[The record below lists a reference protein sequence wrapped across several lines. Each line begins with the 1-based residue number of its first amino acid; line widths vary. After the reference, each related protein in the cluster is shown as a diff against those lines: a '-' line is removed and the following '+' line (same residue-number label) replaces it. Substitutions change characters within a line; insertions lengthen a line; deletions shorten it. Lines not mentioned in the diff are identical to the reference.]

1 MLSARGL
8 VRLVSGYSMGMQVGE
23 AMTTS
28 DCGMT
33 GIQVRRARAL
43 AAAAVL
49 VLGLIVPRVH
59 ERFAGDTS
67 ATARGTDGSNSLA
80 LYLKEWSPMEAP
92 LGRFVGVQ
100 DFERVLSTVESA
112 GSFEFGP
119 VAGGMLELRLYL
131 EPGSTCVP
139 EWKLAWVPVTVSDAD
154 QEAFCLSLDAFLN
167 VHRMRG
173 EVETWQDG
181 MRVIWRFPEPAR
193 KVRIALPKFCR
204 LRIGGWQAVVTG
216 DAGKWTASAWQQRAW
231 RLTGLILS
239 CTCAGL
245 AAMLLWPGVIHTK
258 MLEGFGLVVVAASF
272 LITVFG
278 LPPFQG
284 PDEQDH
290 WRDALL
296 RYRRHA
302 VEEKLLYNLP
312 EITGF
317 DRVRWR
323 AETAVSPTLFR
334 ATGADITPITERKF
348 VNYAW
353 YHSYP
358 MVAVV
363 ASCFPRVETVNE
375 ALVFYYLCRLLPV
388 LIILAL
394 LYWFW
399 RREHLPA
406 FVLAVFSIPY
416 VQQQCTVISTDT
428 LANLAAM
435 SAGLTFL
442 ALRRQDE
449 GAANGRNWLACYA
462 ALWLMALLAFLAKP
476 PIYAGLFLLPLWATF
491 WRRWRPELVLSIGG
505 LVVLVLTGLLVLV
518 IWRAYRAMHEL
529 PVADQFRQQ
538 LEFLIQQGGW
548 RYFLQQPLATALD
561 IPLHFDRWCMP
572 LGWVDTYFHPYHL
585 GVLRGLV
592 ATAITVDLL
601 RAFLLAPSWL
611 NRRALLQL
619 VVVMVIGLLL
629 FAGTWV
635 LTALTMYL
643 AVTPPRYPFIY
654 GMQVRYL
661 FPCLLAW
668 VWLPL
673 TIRYASPRTKL
684 TAELPEHEAKHRSD
698 AHTPPESAGMR
709 DISAGEVATAET
721 LTPITGQ
728 TGLGELFNRHWWEGV
743 SDWLVRILTV
753 GWTAT
758 MLVLTVAR
766 LVGLV
771 GDLLARYW

>member
-1 MLSARGL
+1 
-8 VRLVSGYSMGMQVGE
+8 MGKQVGE
-23 AMTTS
+23 AMMAS
-28 DCGMT
+28 DCEML
-33 GIQVRRARAL
+33 GIQVGRARVL
-43 AAAAVL
+43 AATGLL
-49 VLGLIVPRVH
+49 VLGLIVPRLH
-59 ERFAGDTS
+59 ERFPGEASGTP
-67 ATARGTDGSNSLA
+67 RGTDGSDSLV
-80 LYLKEWSPMEAP
+80 LSLKEWSPMEAP
-92 LGRFVGVQ
+92 LGRFVRVQ
-100 DFERVLSTVESA
+100 DFERVLSTREFA

-119 VAGGMLELRLYL
+119 IAGGMLELRLYL
-131 EPGSTCVP
+131 EPGSSGVP

-173 EVETWQDG
+173 EVERWQDG
-181 MRVIWRFPEPAR
+181 LRVIWRFPEPAR
-193 KVRIALPKFCR
+193 KVRIALPAFCR
-204 LRIGGWQAVVTG
+204 LRIAGWQAVVAG
-216 DAGKWTASAWQQRAW
+216 DPGKWTASAWQQRAW
-231 RLTGLILS
+231 RLIGLILG

-245 AAMLLWPGVIHTK
+245 AAMLLWPEVVHTK

-323 AETAVSPTLFR
+323 VEAGVSPTLFR
-334 ATGADITPITERKF
+334 ATGADITPMTERKF

-363 ASCFPRVETVNE
+363 AWCFPRVETVNE

-388 LIILAL
+388 LIIFAL

-406 FVLAVFSIPY
+406 FMLAIFSIPY

-428 LANLAAM
+428 LANLAAI

-442 ALRRQDE
+442 ALRRQDQ
-449 GAANGRNWLACYA
+449 GAANGRNWLACYT

-476 PIYAGLFLLPLWATF
+476 PIYVGLFVLPLWATF
-491 WRRWRPELVLSIGG
+491 WRRWRPVLVLSIGG
-505 LVVLVLTGLLVLV
+505 SVVLVLTGLLVLV

-548 RYFLQQPLATALD
+548 HYFLRQPLATALE
-561 IPLHFDRWCMP
+561 IPLHFNNWCMP

-592 ATAITVDLL
+592 AAAITMDLL
-601 RAFLLAPSWL
+601 RALLLAPSWL
-611 NRRALLQL
+611 NRQALLQL
-619 VVVMVIGLLL
+619 LVVMVIGLLL
-629 FAGTWV
+629 LAGTWV

-643 AVTPPRYPFIY
+643 AVTPPRHPFIY

-668 VWLPL
+668 TWLPL
-673 TIRYASPRTKL
+673 TVRYASTRTKL
-684 TAELPEHEAKHRSD
+684 GAELPEHEAKHWSD
-698 AHTPPESAGMR
+698 AHTLPESVSTG
-709 DISAGEVATAET
+709 DGSTGEVATVET
-721 LTPITGQ
+721 FTPSTGQ
-728 TGLGELFNRHWWEGV
+728 TGLGELINRRWWERV
-743 SDWLVRILTV
+743 SDWLVRMVTV

-758 MLVLTVAR
+758 LLVLTLAR
-766 LVGLV
+766 LVGLF

>member
-1 MLSARGL
+1 
-8 VRLVSGYSMGMQVGE
+8 MGKQVGE
-23 AMTTS
+23 AMMAS
-28 DCGMT
+28 DCEML
-33 GIQVRRARAL
+33 GIQVGRARVL
-43 AAAAVL
+43 AAVGLL
-49 VLGLIVPRVH
+49 VLGLIVPGLQ
-59 ERFAGDTS
+59 ERFSGEAS
-67 ATARGTDGSNSLA
+67 ATPRGTEGSNSQA
-80 LYLKEWSPMEAP
+80 PFLKEWSPIEAP
-92 LGRFVGVQ
+92 LGRFVHVE
-100 DFERVLSTVESA
+100 DFERVLSTGEFA

-119 VAGGMLELRLYL
+119 IAGGMLELRLYL
-131 EPGSTCVP
+131 EPGSSAVP
-139 EWKLAWVPVTVSDAD
+139 EWKLAWLPVTVSDAN
-154 QEAFCLSLDAFLN
+154 QEAFCLSLDGFLN

-173 EVETWQDG
+173 EVERWQSG
-181 MRVIWRFPEPAR
+181 LRVIWRFPEPAR
-193 KVRIALPKFCR
+193 KVRIALPAFCR
-204 LRIGGWQAVVTG
+204 LRIAGWQAVVPG
-216 DAGKWTASAWQQRAW
+216 DPGKWTATAWQRRVW
-231 RLTGLILS
+231 RLTGLILA

-245 AAMLLWPGVIHTK
+245 AAMLLWPQVIHTK
-258 MLEGFGLVVVAASF
+258 MLEGFGLVIVAASF

-323 AETAVSPTLFR
+323 VENGVSPTLFR

-363 ASCFPRVETVNE
+363 AWCFPRVETVNE
-375 ALVFYYLCRLLPV
+375 ALIFYYLCRLLPV
-388 LIILAL
+388 LVIFAL

-399 RREHLPA
+399 RRDHLPA
-406 FVLAVFSIPY
+406 FVLAIFSIPY

-428 LANLAAM
+428 LANLAAI

-442 ALRRQDE
+442 ALRRLDE
-449 GAANGRNWLACYA
+449 GAANGRNWLACYT

-476 PIYAGLFLLPLWATF
+476 PIYVGLFLLPLWATF
-491 WRRWRPELVLSIGG
+491 WRRWRPVLVLSIGG
-505 LVVLVLTGLLVLV
+505 SVVLVLTGLLVLV

-548 RYFLQQPLATALD
+548 RYFLQQPLAAALD
-561 IPLHFDRWCMP
+561 IPLHFNNWCMP
-572 LGWVDTYFHPYHL
+572 LGWVDTYFHAYHL
-585 GVLRGLV
+585 GVLQGLV
-592 ATAITVDLL
+592 ATAIAMDLL
-601 RAFLLAPSWL
+601 RALLLAPSWL
-611 NRRALLQL
+611 NRQALLHL
-619 VVVMVIGLLL
+619 VVVLVIGLLL

-643 AVTPPRYPFIY
+643 AVTPPRHPFIY

-661 FPCLLAW
+661 FPCLLACM
-668 VWLPL
+668 WLPL
-673 TIRYASPRTKL
+673 TVRYASNQAQQLGRPFGHETKRQGD
-684 TAELPEHEAKHRSD
+684 PPNFS
-698 AHTPPESAGMR
+698 TPTSA
-709 DISAGEVATAET
+709 SVSSAET
-721 LTPITGQ
+721 ITPRATHKPFVAA
-728 TGLGELFNRHWWEGV
+728 TLLRSLLHRFSLESV
-743 SDWLVRILTV
+743 SDWLGRMVTL

-758 MLVLTVAR
+758 LLVLSLAR
-766 LVGLV
+766 LVGLF